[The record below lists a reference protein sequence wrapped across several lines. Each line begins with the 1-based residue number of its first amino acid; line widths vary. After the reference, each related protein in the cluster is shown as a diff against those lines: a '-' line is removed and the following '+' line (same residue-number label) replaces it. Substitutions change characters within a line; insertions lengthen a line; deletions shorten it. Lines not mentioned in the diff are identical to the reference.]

1 MYWAERSALS
11 FFGKIYFMKKIDSKN
26 IVRTVADNRES
37 FNRYLQE
44 IRRTPVLSSAEEVE
58 LFKRFKAGDPTAEQ
72 KIIKAN
78 LLFVI
83 TVAKQYS
90 SLVNKTSLTLEDLVS
105 EGNLGLVKAVHRF
118 EPDRGFKFISYAVF
132 WIKQAILDCLQHNVK
147 TVRVPNSAQLIVT
160 RALKAAEQV
169 EHRTERSATFEE
181 IADIVAADPAM
192 SDTKI
197 TAARIEEVL
206 TATSWEKSLN
216 QKIDPDSNEEFIDS
230 LASSLSTDS
239 DLLGLEKESVVGAML
254 KTLKGDN
261 RLFIVKHYGLDGY
274 KPTPIKTI
282 AEEFDCSVETVRQR
296 ITIAFKTLRKNQKD
310 KLRYF
315 NPNFQESAIAYTPF
329 GSSW

>member
-1 MYWAERSALS
+1 
-11 FFGKIYFMKKIDSKN
+11 MKKIDSKN

-44 IRRTPVLSSAEEVE
+44 IRRTPVLSSEEE
-58 LFKRFKAGDPTAEQ
+58 IALFRRFKAGDPTAEQ
-72 KIIKAN
+72 RIIKAN

-169 EHRTERSATFEE
+169 EHKTERSATFEE

-192 SDTKI
+192 SDTKV
-197 TAARIEEVL
+197 TASRIAEVL

-216 QKIDPDSNEEFIDS
+216 QKIDPDSNEEFIDR
-230 LASSLSTDS
+230 LASSISTDS
-239 DLLGLEKESVVGAML
+239 DLLGLEKESVVEAML

-274 KPTPIKTI
+274 QPTPIKTI

-296 ITIAFKTLRKNQKD
+296 IKLSFKLLKKNQKD

-315 NPNFQESAIAYTPF
+315 NPNFRESAIAYTPF
-329 GSSW
+329 GSGW